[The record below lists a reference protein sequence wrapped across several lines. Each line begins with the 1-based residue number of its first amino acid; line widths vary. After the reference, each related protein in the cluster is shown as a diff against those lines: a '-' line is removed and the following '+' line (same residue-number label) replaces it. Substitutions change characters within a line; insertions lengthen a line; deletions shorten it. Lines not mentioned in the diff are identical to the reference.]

1 MEEKLLDALNHV
13 DEKYI
18 EEALPKVMFAK
29 ETEVTSRKLQSAA
42 KKKQKAVYA
51 WMKWPMAAAC
61 LCLVVYAGL
70 RYQPGSGREPIGEA
84 TLSEDFTYLAS
95 GEAEDMSQESLQEE
109 VPWVA
114 EKHPILENIEIN
126 VWGGNGG
133 GITLYDIAELETGNP
148 LKIENLPEALPVY
161 RNLSYYDGS
170 GIPVYLKEEELLD
183 LVEEAAEALKTTTTE
198 VTYERLEDTSREYK
212 GNTQVFNITA
222 NTEVATIEIEA
233 DGLGKV
239 AFKEAVEVPPEYQL
253 VGQHTSEKEE
263 KELLYYLSD
272 RFADLLNMEE
282 AVVYSTCHYNNDGT
296 LNRDYYA
303 YEQGATELET
313 FLNYHFAGARF
324 SPAYEERNAV
334 TYIWFGDK
342 RRSAEYIKDYPL
354 MSPEDAKKLL
364 LSGQYFNYSDP
375 KISEMGLRGGII
387 TEPELT
393 YRVYNSCKL
402 YIPYFLFY
410 AEIPQT
416 NPEAESLGLKDYLSY
431 YVPAIRQ
438 EYWDE
443 MMDLLEEYF

>member
-1 MEEKLLDALNHV
+1 
-13 DEKYI
+13 
-18 EEALPKVMFAK
+18 
-29 ETEVTSRKLQSAA
+29 
-42 KKKQKAVYA
+42 
-51 WMKWPMAAAC
+51 
-61 LCLVVYAGL
+61 
-70 RYQPGSGREPIGEA
+70 
-84 TLSEDFTYLAS
+84 
-95 GEAEDMSQESLQEE
+95 MSQESLQEE
-109 VPWVA
+109 VPRVA

-183 LVEEAAEALKTTTTE
+183 LV
-198 VTYERLEDTSREYK
+198 
-212 GNTQVFNITA
+212 
-222 NTEVATIEIEA
+222 
-233 DGLGKV
+233 
-239 AFKEAVEVPPEYQL
+239 
-253 VGQHTSEKEE
+253 
-263 KELLYYLSD
+263 
-272 RFADLLNMEE
+272 EE

-364 LSGQYFNYSDP
+364 LSGQYFNFSDP